1 MFGTHKK
8 LKAWNAAGLITT
20 DQLSAITIH
29 EKNRQAG
36 RLGRNIVGVALFAII
51 IGILSLVAANWLAIP
66 GSVKITVHLLL
77 NLGLAATIWMAHARG
92 KEIVREG
99 ALLVLG
105 GLTLTLIALIGQVFQ
120 LGGSLSGAL
129 LVWQLAI
136 LPAFILFGQTRLTVL
151 PGLLSLIGSVTLIMF
166 EALEGLPDFW
176 QVFYI
181 VMLGVLMPLCLI
193 ADGYVKMFRRLRPV
207 WCETSQRV
215 GFVLLTLT
223 ASFASLFWYED
234 RGKEMFRDIA
244 AAGLSVQQGYLILMA
259 VFVVALVGMFVHSV
273 VYKRNA
279 EDPRFYQLTWF
290 YTLASVVMMGLP
302 ILFPD
307 LQSDF
312 IGMLAFVLYWGFIAW
327 YAQTTGAMRL
337 LSLAIFLLALRVW
350 IIYLEA
356 FGGLMSTGFG
366 LISGGVLM
374 LVMMYG
380 ARKVNTRLTGKG
392 TAHV

>member
-8 LKAWNAAGLITT
+8 LKAWNAAGLITV
-20 DQLSAITIH
+20 DQLAAISLH

-66 GSVKITVHLLL
+66 GSVKIIVHLLL
-77 NLGLAATIWMAHARG
+77 NMGLAATIWVAHAQG

-151 PGLLSLIGSVTLIMF
+151 PGILALVGSVPVIMVDL
-166 EALEGLPDFW
+166 LEGFPEFW
-176 QVFYI
+176 LVFYS

-193 ADGYVKMFRRLRPV
+193 ADGHVRMFRRLRPV
-207 WCETSQRV
+207 WCETSQRI
-215 GFVLLTLT
+215 GFILLTLS
-223 ASFASLFWYED
+223 ASFASLFWYEE
-234 RGKEMFRDIA
+234 RGNEIFSDVA
-244 AAGLSVQQGYLILMA
+244 AAGLNVQQAYLTLMA
-259 VFVVALVGMFVHSV
+259 VFVTALVGMFVHSV
-273 VYKRNA
+273 MYKRNA
-279 EDPRFYQLTWF
+279 ENPKFYQLTWF

-302 ILFPD
+302 ILLPD
-307 LQSDF
+307 LESDF
-312 IGMLAFVLYWGFIAW
+312 IGMLTFVLYWGFIAW

-337 LSLAIFLLALRVW
+337 MSLAIFLLALRVW

-374 LVMMYG
+374 LVMIYG

>member
-1 MFGTHKK
+1 MFGVHRK
-8 LKAWNAAGLITT
+8 LKAWNAAGLITG
-20 DQLSAITIH
+20 DQLSAIAAH

-36 RLGRNIVGVALFAII
+36 RLGRSITGIALFAII
-51 IGILSLVAANWLAIP
+51 VGVLSLIAANWLAIP
-66 GSVKITVHLLL
+66 GGVKIGVHLVL
-77 NLGLAATIWMAHARG
+77 NIALAATVWTAHARG
-92 KEIVREG
+92 KVMLREG

-136 LPAFILFGQTRLTVL
+136 LPAFVLFGQTRLSVI
-151 PGLLSLIGSVTLIMF
+151 PGILSLVGSVPLIMLDL
-166 EALEGLPDFW
+166 LEGFPDFW
-176 QVFYI
+176 VAFYVI
-181 VMLGVLMPLCLI
+181 MLGVLGPLCLI
-193 ADGYVKMFRRLRPV
+193 ADGHVEMFRRLRPV

-215 GFVLLTLT
+215 GFILLTVA

-234 RGKEMFRDIA
+234 RGDEFFREL
-244 AAGLSVQQGYLILMA
+244 AGLSVPQAHLILLS

-273 VYKRNA
+273 IYKHRA
-279 EDPRFYQLTWF
+279 ADSKFYQMTWF
-290 YTLASVVMMGLP
+290 YTLAGVVMMGLP
-302 ILFPD
+302 VLFPD
-307 LQSDF
+307 VKSDV
-312 IGMLAFVLYWGFIAW
+312 IGMLTFVLYWGFIAW

-374 LVMMYG
+374 LVMIYG

-392 TAHV
+392 VPHV